1 MLFHLWCVAIHVFPL
16 YTLSVPKIWLPF
28 PSILEKRENIDG
40 LNIRVTDAA
49 TQLGQ
54 RFRRQKSPAWKNRP
68 GNDAVK
74 ETMIAT
80 VKQTILVGWLLF
92 ILDDSHA
99 CLVCLCYLRRNRKLV
114 KLLLEDGFLYWSL
127 TVYCLLSGDKC
138 SYSIHQQGRRP
149 TLSIYKPFLKT
160 SGSVLI
166 CDATFFFVQ
175 SVLWWK

>member
-1 MLFHLWCVAIHVFPL
+1 MKCVSCVLFLNLCITLRQYWANLYPGLLSSAVWIGFWNILYSPIYNTKQAVSILCLLVAKCCSICGCVWCVAIHVFPL

-114 KLLLEDGFLYWSL
+114 KLL
-127 TVYCLLSGDKC
+127 
-138 SYSIHQQGRRP
+138 
-149 TLSIYKPFLKT
+149 
-160 SGSVLI
+160 
-166 CDATFFFVQ
+166 
-175 SVLWWK
+175 